1 MKTEEV
7 KSIKIEFEGP
17 EADNFKSAIKK
28 IEQENTRVGF
38 QASSLTGD
46 ELKLIKDL
54 NQKINPS

>member
-7 KSIKIEFEGP
+7 RSIKIEFEGV

-38 QASSLTGD
+38 QASNLSGD

-54 NQKINPS
+54 NQKINPA